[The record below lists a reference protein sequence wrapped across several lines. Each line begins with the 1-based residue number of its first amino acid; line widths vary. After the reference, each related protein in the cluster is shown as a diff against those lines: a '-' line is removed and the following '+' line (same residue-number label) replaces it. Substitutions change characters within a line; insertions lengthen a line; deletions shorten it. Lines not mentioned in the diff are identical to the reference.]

1 MARGIISKVAYLTYN
16 PPFFTT
22 RGEIGLHLTLRESE
36 KQILRVVRTKKLIS
50 RAAIA
55 RETKLSKPVVSEG
68 VARLINM
75 GVLVEVK
82 KGKSSNKGGKRPV
95 LLSLRPDFRYIV
107 GLDIGGTN
115 VRAVLTDL
123 EGNVIEKTVSCM
135 GKLSSTDEFFK
146 RCVEMLD
153 SVAVVPRNK
162 ILGIGVG
169 IPGTVDPETGYI
181 YNMPALELKDVR
193 LREFLEVHYDLSTFL
208 ANDVTLN
215 ALGEMWRGAAK
226 GKRNV
231 LLVSIGTGLGA
242 GLIVNRELYE
252 GAHGMAGEMGFTV
265 TDWSREKTLNF
276 EFFGALESWIS
287 GYGLEKRLREEGFK
301 ISVEEFFSMLGKNN
315 QFDRIFEEACEHL
328 ALALGNAIVLL
339 DPDVVVIAGGIGYNQ
354 YERIITSVLSVV
366 KKVIPPE
373 LLSKVTFARAE
384 LGELGVAIGAA
395 CWVQRQVFVEVL

>member
-1 MARGIISKVAYLTYN
+1 
-16 PPFFTT
+16 
-22 RGEIGLHLTLRESE
+22 LHLTLKESE
-36 KQILRVVRTKKLIS
+36 KQILKVIRRKKLIS

-75 GVLVEVK
+75 GILVEVK
-82 KGKSSNKGGKRPV
+82 KGKSSNKGGKRPI
-95 LLSLRPDFRYIV
+95 LLSLRPDFCYIV

-115 VRAVLTDL
+115 MRVVLTDL
-123 EGNVIEKTVSCM
+123 EGRVVEKRVSRT
-135 GKLSSTDEFFK
+135 GKLKSENDLLLKSVD
-146 RCVEMLD
+146 LID
-153 SVAVVPRNK
+153 SVMTVPREK

-169 IPGTVDPETGYI
+169 VPGTVDPETGFI
-181 YNMPALELKDVR
+181 YNIPALELKNVR
-193 LREFLEVHYDLSTFL
+193 LREFLEDRYDLSTFL

-242 GLIVNRELYE
+242 GLIVNQALYE

-265 TDWSREKTLNF
+265 TDWTKEKKLNF
-276 EFFGALESWIS
+276 ELFGALESWVS
-287 GYGLEKRLREEGFK
+287 GYGLEKRLREEGFR
-301 ISVEEFFSMLGKNN
+301 ITVEEFFNMLGKNN
-315 QFDRIFEEACEHL
+315 RFDQIFEEACEHL

-354 YERIITSVLSVV
+354 YERMINYVLPIIKKTVL
-366 KKVIPPE
+366 PE
-373 LLSKVTFARAE
+373 LLSKVDFIRAE
-384 LGELGVAIGAA
+384 LGEFGVAIGAA
-395 CWVQRQVFVEVL
+395 GWVQRKSFVGWD